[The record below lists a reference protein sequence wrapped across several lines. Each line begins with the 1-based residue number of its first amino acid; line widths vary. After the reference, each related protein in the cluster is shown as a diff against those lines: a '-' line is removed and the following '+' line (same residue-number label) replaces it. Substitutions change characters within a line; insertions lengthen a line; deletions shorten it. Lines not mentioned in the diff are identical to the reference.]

1 MSRINTNVS
10 SLIAQRV
17 VRSQNHSLST
27 SLERLSTGL
36 RINRGKDDPA
46 GLIAS
51 ENLRSEMSSIN
62 AALVNADRADQVMNV
77 AEGGL
82 QEISSLL
89 TELQG
94 QITTVANTAGLSAEE
109 KDAAQLQV
117 DSILQTIDR
126 ISRSTSF
133 EGMKLLNGNFDY
145 TVSSVAT
152 TVADYSVN
160 GAKLNTNGT
169 LSVEVIVTQSAQ
181 RGQLFLSTGGALD
194 LGTGSTFTIEIA
206 GELGARE
213 LSFASGTTNAQMV
226 TAINS
231 FKDVTGVSAAAVSSG
246 SQNGIN
252 LSSAEYGDDAFVS
265 VKIVDDGSVSTTG
278 AGVYHYTTGDADVL
292 STSGTLFTAAT
303 NTIRDAGQDVGASI
317 NGVTATT
324 DGATARINTDFL
336 NVEIKLSTST
346 AGAGALDVGSISA
359 FTITGG
365 GADFQLSPN
374 VDIAGK
380 VSLGIGNVAS
390 RTLGSVAHGYL
401 DDLGSGK
408 TYNLK
413 DGDLT
418 TAQKIVNDAI
428 KQVSTTRGR
437 LGAFQKNV
445 VGATVR
451 SLGVALENTTAAE
464 SSIRDTDFAA
474 ETASLTRSQILVN
487 ASMNVLGIANAQ
499 PQNVLSL
506 LG

>member
-17 VRSQNHSLST
+17 VGQQNMSLAT
-27 SLERLSTGL
+27 SLERLSTGI
-36 RINRGKDDPA
+36 RINRGKDDPS

-51 ENLRSEMSSIN
+51 ENLRKDISGIN
-62 AALVNADRADQVMNV
+62 SAIDNADRADQMVNV

-82 QEISSLL
+82 QEVSSLL

-94 QITTVANTAGLSAEE
+94 QLTTVANTAGLSTEE
-109 KDAAQLQV
+109 KEAAQLQV
-117 DSILQTIDR
+117 DSILQSIDR
-126 ISRSTSF
+126 ISSSTTF
-133 EGMKLLNGNFDY
+133 EGIKLLNGNFDY
-145 TVSSVAT
+145 AVSGVAT
-152 TVADYSVN
+152 TVSDYKIN
-160 GAKLNTNGT
+160 GAKLENNGT
-169 LSVEVIVTQSAQ
+169 RSVEVIVTQSAQ

-194 LGTGSTFTIEIA
+194 LGTGSTFTIEIS

-252 LSSAEYGDDAFVS
+252 LSSTEFGEDAFVS
-265 VKIVDDGSVSTTG
+265 VNIVDDGTIGTTG

-303 NTIRDAGQDVGASI
+303 SAIKDEGQDIGAAI
-317 NGVTATT
+317 NGITATT
-324 DGATARINTDFL
+324 DGKTARVSTDFL
-336 NVEIKLSTST
+336 DVEVTLTDT
-346 AGAGALDVGSISA
+346 GANNVGSISA

-365 GADFQLSPN
+365 GADFQLASN
-374 VDIAGK
+374 VDIGGK
-380 VSLGIGNVAS
+380 VALGMSNVAV
-390 RTLGSVAHGYL
+390 RKLGNSVVGYL
-401 DDLGSGK
+401 DSLKSGDS
-408 TYNLK
+408 NNVV
-413 DGDLT
+413 DGDLSS
-418 TAQKIVNDAI
+418 AQKIVSQAI
-428 KQVSTTRGR
+428 KDISSMRGR
-437 LGAFQKNV
+437 LGAFQKNT

-464 SSIRDTDFAA
+464 SAIRDTDFAS

-487 ASMNVLGIANAQ
+487 ASMNVLSIANSQ
-499 PQNVLSL
+499 PQNVLAL